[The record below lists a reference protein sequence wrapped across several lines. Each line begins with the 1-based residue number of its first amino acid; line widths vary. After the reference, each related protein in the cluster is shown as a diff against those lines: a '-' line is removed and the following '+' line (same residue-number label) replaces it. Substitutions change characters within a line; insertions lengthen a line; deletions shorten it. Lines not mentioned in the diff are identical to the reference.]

1 MKIKAIHL
9 AIAALILSVACA
21 NNNPPNQSAT
31 LKKDEVVSPLLSSV
45 GKEVE
50 FYTINTKKDTVIT
63 SVEGSTIAIP
73 AGSLLDKNGVAIDGK
88 VEVTFSEFHTV
99 EDLLLS
105 GIPMEYDE
113 NGEEGYL
120 ITAGMCSISATYKG
134 EEVQINES
142 NPLKVELAS
151 KYTGN
156 GEVGFFTLDE
166 ATGTWTR
173 GNEATSIENP
183 ARQEMAAQI
192 KILNDQPEPITPRKL
207 DPNEPVLNFNETGSI
222 STVGLNFAVWRFAGN
237 KKKNNPLYREEF
249 RSNSYRLMRTRRLAN
264 ESGLIRAYFK
274 LGYPDKEKREF
285 VVTDTLSIRMLPVL
299 FGDALKKAQEAYSTA
314 MTNYKE
320 RLAEKARLEAR
331 YDATA
336 PFRYGFSINGWGTF
350 NCDVFSRNTSVKYA
364 LRLEENGFPIDDAK
378 VSLLMTN
385 NQESGVVNQP
395 YKYGRPYKLFTN
407 GTCHLV
413 VGIDNEVAIIRD
425 IRNNELVKS
434 TGNSLVI
441 TVNDFK
447 RVETTDD
454 LSEMLAKL

>member
-1 MKIKAIHL
+1 
-9 AIAALILSVACA
+9 
-21 NNNPPNQSAT
+21 
-31 LKKDEVVSPLLSSV
+31 
-45 GKEVE
+45 
-50 FYTINTKKDTVIT
+50 
-63 SVEGSTIAIP
+63 
-73 AGSLLDKNGVAIDGK
+73 
-88 VEVTFSEFHTV
+88 
-99 EDLLLS
+99 
-105 GIPMEYDE
+105 
-113 NGEEGYL
+113 
-120 ITAGMCSISATYKG
+120 
-134 EEVQINES
+134 
-142 NPLKVELAS
+142 
-151 KYTGN
+151 
-156 GEVGFFTLDE
+156 
-166 ATGTWTR
+166 
-173 GNEATSIENP
+173 
-183 ARQEMAAQI
+183 
-192 KILNDQPEPITPRKL
+192 
-207 DPNEPVLNFNETGSI
+207 
-222 STVGLNFAVWRFAGN
+222 
-237 KKKNNPLYREEF
+237 
-249 RSNSYRLMRTRRLAN
+249 
-264 ESGLIRAYFK
+264 
-274 LGYPDKEKREF
+274 
-285 VVTDTLSIRMLPVL
+285 MLPVL